1 MFDEE
6 GVDIYEEKSFKS
18 LSCRQQNTRQLSA
31 DLPIEPIGIR
41 VNQRKKNRLYT
52 HRREERVSLFLL
64 CISFEQSDLNRDG
77 YLSLTDG
84 LINIYICKHTQCRY
98 GIYIYFQ
105 LDSKSDMCSCFVLF
119 FSFFLYFF
127 LLTSRCIEKVDTN
140 GDQI

>member
-41 VNQRKKNRLYT
+41 VNQRKKNRLYA

-105 LDSKSDMCSCFVLF
+105 LDSKSDMCSCSVLL